1 MRATDPKHHYFNM
14 YEPAGGPLPQLAFL
28 WPALAA
34 ASVSEIAEA
43 IAKQFVDLAVGPENG
58 PALNEPNWATP
69 NTVALELKAVRLR
82 DFATTCE
89 GRPILVCAPFALHAA
104 TIVDLAPGHSLAAAL
119 RDAGLRRV
127 FVTDWRSADA
137 DMRFLGIDDYLANL
151 NVLVDQLGSTVDL
164 IGLCQGGWIALL
176 YAARFPAKIR
186 KLVLAGAPIDIAA
199 EPSALS
205 TLADAT
211 PLALFYEL
219 VKLGD
224 GRILGQKVSKFWG
237 PESLNSSEVHQVL
250 QKMESTDS
258 SAFAQVEALFR
269 DWYAGTVNLPGTYF
283 LEVVEKLYKHNE
295 LAKGTFMAL
304 GQKVDL
310 TTVRV
315 PIFLLAARDDELV
328 APEQLFATEHLVG
341 TAGHQ
346 VFKEMAPC
354 RHLGLFVGK
363 AILNEFWP
371 RIARW
376 LVEPVYNRSVGL
388 PPPVDGAAAL
398 SNAEPFN

>member
-34 ASVSEIAEA
+34 ASVGEIAEA

-58 PALNEPNWATP
+58 PAPNEPNWATP
-69 NTVALELKAVRLR
+69 NMRLR

-104 TIVDLAPGHSLAAAL
+104 TIVDLAPGHSLVAAL
-119 RDAGLRRV
+119 RGAGLRRV

-237 PESLNSSEVHQVL
+237 PESLNSSQVHQVL

-258 SAFAQVEALFR
+258 STFGQVEALFR

-304 GQKVDL
+304 GQKVNL

-341 TAGHQ
+341 TAGRQ

-363 AILNEFWP
+363 AILNEVWP
-371 RIARW
+371 KIARW

-388 PPPVDGAAAL
+388 PRPVDGAAAL